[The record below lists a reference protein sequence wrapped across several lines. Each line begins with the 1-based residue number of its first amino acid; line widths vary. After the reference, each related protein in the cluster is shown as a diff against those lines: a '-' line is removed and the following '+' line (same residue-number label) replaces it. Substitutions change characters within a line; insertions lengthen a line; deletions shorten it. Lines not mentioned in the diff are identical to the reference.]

1 LPYDYYFITGF
12 VNRQEILLNDSI
24 KTFDKLPFSRV
35 SLNYTREGSM
45 TIIEDT
51 WVKVDHLN
59 IHLYTAGEEG
69 ETVVLLHGG
78 GLDSAWL
85 SWQPVILALSTR
97 FRVIAPDLP
106 GYGKSDTPQID
117 YTLDYYIDFVRRL
130 LDQLDVERPT
140 LAGISMGGGIAIGFA
155 LAHPQRVNR
164 LVPVDSY
171 GIQRKYPGG
180 LWGYYLVRMEWLNR
194 FSWWLLGRNRALT
207 RASLQQIMYDPNALS
222 DDLIN
227 EVYEEIRRPRAG
239 MAFRSFQRHEVLRNG
254 VRTCYLDRFKEIQAE
269 TLFIHGENDRLVPVE
284 CA

>member
-1 LPYDYYFITGF
+1 
-12 VNRQEILLNDSI
+12 
-24 KTFDKLPFSRV
+24 
-35 SLNYTREGSM
+35 M

-59 IHLYTAGEEG
+59 IHLYTAGEED

-239 MAFRSFQRHEVLRNG
+239 MAFRSFQRHEVLRDG
-254 VRTCYLDRFKEIQAE
+254 VRTCYLDRLKEIQAE

-284 CA
+284 CAREAHARLPGSRLEVIPACGHWPQREKPDEFNRILLNFLQTS

>member
-1 LPYDYYFITGF
+1 
-12 VNRQEILLNDSI
+12 
-24 KTFDKLPFSRV
+24 
-35 SLNYTREGSM
+35 M

-69 ETVVLLHGG
+69 ETIVLLHGG

-117 YTLDYYIDFVRRL
+117 YTLDYYIEFVRRL

-155 LAHPQRVNR
+155 LAYPQRVNR

-239 MAFRSFQRHEVLRNG
+239 MAFRSFQRHEVLRDG
-254 VRTCYLDRFKEIQAE
+254 VRTCYLDRLKEIQAE

-284 CA
+284 CAREAHAKLPGSRLEVIPACGHWPQREQPDEFNRILLDFLQTS

>member
-1 LPYDYYFITGF
+1 
-12 VNRQEILLNDSI
+12 
-24 KTFDKLPFSRV
+24 
-35 SLNYTREGSM
+35 M

-69 ETVVLLHGG
+69 ETIVLLHGG

-180 LWGYYLVRMEWLNR
+180 LWGYYLIRMEWLNR

-239 MAFRSFQRHEVLRNG
+239 MAFRSFQRHEVLRDG
-254 VRTCYLDRFKEIQAE
+254 VRTCYLDRLKEIQAE

-284 CA
+284 CAREAHAKLPGSRLEVIPACGHWPQREKPDEFNRILLNFLQTS

>member
-1 LPYDYYFITGF
+1 
-12 VNRQEILLNDSI
+12 
-24 KTFDKLPFSRV
+24 
-35 SLNYTREGSM
+35 M

-69 ETVVLLHGG
+69 ETIVLLHGG

-239 MAFRSFQRHEVLRNG
+239 MAFRSFQRHEVLRDG
-254 VRTCYLDRFKEIQAE
+254 VRTCYLDRLKEIQAE

-284 CA
+284 CAREAHARLPGSRLEVIPACGHWPQREKPDEFNRILLDFLQTS